1 MLVTG
6 SARLDFYRYSS
17 DSLQGRYHL
26 LRLHPGDVPAGVVG
40 EADKNNSDP
49 ILSVQ
54 LPGRRP
60 ILLVETKLGDAPL
73 DPSLRYLRASFP
85 RTDGR

>member
-1 MLVTG
+1 MG
-6 SARLDFYRYSS
+6 K
-17 DSLQGRYHL
+17 
-26 LRLHPGDVPAGVVG
+26 
-40 EADKNNSDP
+40 ADKNNSDP

-73 DPSLRYLRASFP
+73 DPSLRYLCACFP
-85 RTDGR
+85 RTDAWQVTLEGEDDFVTPEGIRVAPAAALLQTLV